1 MSDTDTFQLET
12 PERRR
17 ELHHCDCGA
26 RFEVG
31 HHGDV
36 LETTAI
42 VEVRC
47 PRCHRGQAVTVPRGT
62 ERDLLVELAPGPEPE
77 NGGGGGGD

>member
-1 MSDTDTFQLET
+1 MSDTFQLKT
-12 PERRR
+12 SALRR

-36 LETTAI
+36 RETTAS
-42 VEVRC
+42 VEVAC
-47 PRCHRGQAVTVPRGT
+47 PRCGRPQAVTVPCGT
-62 ERDLLVELAPGPEPE
+62 EADLVVELLPGPEPE
-77 NGGGGGGD
+77 DGGGGGGD